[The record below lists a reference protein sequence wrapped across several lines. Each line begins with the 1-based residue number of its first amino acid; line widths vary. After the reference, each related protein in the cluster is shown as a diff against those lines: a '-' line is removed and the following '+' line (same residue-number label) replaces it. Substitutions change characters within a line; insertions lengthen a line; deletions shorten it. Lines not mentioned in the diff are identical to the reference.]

1 MRLPKHC
8 IRNASMILLQ
18 IGSFIV
24 FCTPATAQSPVKNT
38 GNVRSVKITGQT
50 VNITT
55 DNAFATITVYSPDIV
70 RVRIDKQKLKED
82 LSYAVV
88 MQPAKIAVKISE
100 DDKQLTILT
109 DSLKVK
115 VFKSPFTVSFYT
127 PDDKVINED
136 ETGLSTSWVGEEVTS
151 YRHMQQG
158 ERFIGL
164 GEKTG
169 DLDRHGNGYTN
180 WNTDA
185 FGYSAGQDPIYSSV
199 PFYMGIHH
207 NINYGIFLDNTFQS
221 DFNFGASNDRFSSF
235 GARGGEMNYYFIYHT
250 AVAGIIKSYT
260 ALTGRMQLPPLW
272 SLGYQQ
278 NRYSYYPDTEVLRIA
293 QTLREKKIPADGITL
308 DIHYMD
314 GYQLFTWDKGRFP
327 NPVQLTNR
335 LKELGFNTTVIVD
348 PGIKI
353 APGAVAYE
361 KGLKEDVYVKYSDGK
376 NYAGQVW
383 PGWCNFT
390 DFTSEKGRNFWRN
403 QMKFFSDNGV
413 SGIWNDMNEIATWG
427 QKIPNNVVFDFE
439 GRKGTILEA
448 HNVYG
453 SLMARTS
460 YEGAKAA
467 TNQRPFVLTRAGYA
481 GMQRYT
487 AIWTGDNR
495 SEDDHMI
502 AGVRL
507 LNSLGLSGVPF
518 TGMDIGGFTGNPS
531 QGLYARWIQL
541 GAFFPYFRNH
551 TAINTKSSEPWA
563 FGEEVTDIARNYIS
577 LRYKLLPYL
586 YSVFYEATQ
595 NGLPVVRSLAIENTF
610 DPNIYNRAFQNQ
622 FSLGR
627 SLMVIPVESGKDFA
641 KVYFPAGKWYDFYND
656 RAEEGGKEK
665 LIELTLQ
672 KLPVYVKESS
682 IIPMQ
687 TLVQSTA
694 ILPSD
699 TLLLHIYKGNTPN
712 TFVYYEDDGKS
723 FEYEKNMYYRRNI
736 IYDPVQKQVRLE
748 KAEGQFNSKFKNIL
762 LVLHGFNELNDI
774 EVNAVPTRLKRL
786 ANSFLSSVSFFD
798 PLGSYRES
806 DISETKQVVIK
817 NESADIIIKL

>member
-115 VFKSPFTVSFYT
+115 VFKSPFAVSFYT

-361 KGLKEDVYVKYSDGK
+361 KGLKEDVYVKYRSEEH
-376 NYAGQVW
+376 
-383 PGWCNFT
+383 
-390 DFTSEKGRNFWRN
+390 TSEL
-403 QMKFFSDNGV
+403 Q
-413 SGIWNDMNEIATWG
+413 
-427 QKIPNNVVFDFE
+427 
-439 GRKGTILEA
+439 
-448 HNVYG
+448 
-453 SLMARTS
+453 SL
-460 YEGAKAA
+460 
-467 TNQRPFVLTRAGYA
+467 
-481 GMQRYT
+481 
-487 AIWTGDNR
+487 
-495 SEDDHMI
+495 
-502 AGVRL
+502 
-507 LNSLGLSGVPF
+507 
-518 TGMDIGGFTGNPS
+518 
-531 QGLYARWIQL
+531 
-541 GAFFPYFRNH
+541 
-551 TAINTKSSEPWA
+551 
-563 FGEEVTDIARNYIS
+563 
-577 LRYKLLPYL
+577 
-586 YSVFYEATQ
+586 
-595 NGLPVVRSLAIENTF
+595 
-610 DPNIYNRAFQNQ
+610 
-622 FSLGR
+622 
-627 SLMVIPVESGKDFA
+627 
-641 KVYFPAGKWYDFYND
+641 
-656 RAEEGGKEK
+656 
-665 LIELTLQ
+665 
-672 KLPVYVKESS
+672 
-682 IIPMQ
+682 
-687 TLVQSTA
+687 
-694 ILPSD
+694 
-699 TLLLHIYKGNTPN
+699 
-712 TFVYYEDDGKS
+712 
-723 FEYEKNMYYRRNI
+723 
-736 IYDPVQKQVRLE
+736 
-748 KAEGQFNSKFKNIL
+748 
-762 LVLHGFNELNDI
+762 
-774 EVNAVPTRLKRL
+774 
-786 ANSFLSSVSFFD
+786 
-798 PLGSYRES
+798 
-806 DISETKQVVIK
+806 
-817 NESADIIIKL
+817 